1 MMDMLRHHWESV
13 GKKNRCHLQMGEEVK
28 LAIISVVALVVF
40 SAVVAAV
47 VAALRMVILRRKPKP
62 QPAEKP
68 LMGGTPSSV
77 IILPS
82 SS

>member
-13 GKKNRCHLQMGEEVK
+13 GKKNRCHLQMDEEVK
-28 LAIISVVALVVF
+28 LAIISVVALVVL
-40 SAVVAAV
+40 SAVVAV
-47 VAALRMVILRRKPKP
+47 VILRRKPKP
-62 QPAEKP
+62 QPADKKS